1 MRTRVLAAMA
11 ALAMTMIAPASA
23 RPFNLAKMLG
33 NPESDAALDTFKLIR
48 VADLAKVMAKP
59 GSRVAIYD
67 ANLADTR
74 AKYGIIPGAHLLP
87 SSNRYN
93 VAQELPADK
102 AAKLVFY
109 CANTH

>member
-1 MRTRVLAAMA
+1 MRTRVLAAIG
-11 ALAMTMIAPASA
+11 ALAVILIAPASA

-33 NPESDAALDTFKLIR
+33 NPEPDAALDTFKLIH
-48 VADLAKVMAKP
+48 VTDLAKAMAKP

-74 AKYGIIPGAHLLP
+74 AAYGIIPGAHLLP
-87 SSNRYN
+87 SANRYN
-93 VAQELPADK
+93 VAQELPSDK